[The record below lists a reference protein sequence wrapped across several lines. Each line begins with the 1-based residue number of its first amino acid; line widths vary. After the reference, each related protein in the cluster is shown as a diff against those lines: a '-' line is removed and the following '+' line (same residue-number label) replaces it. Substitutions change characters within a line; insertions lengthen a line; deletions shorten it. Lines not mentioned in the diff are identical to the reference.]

1 MGLWRFL
8 GVGDIVPTA
17 TPQLHLDASYSFR
30 TPSVR
35 LTSPTYGLHRSREG
49 PLSMK
54 AGWRLFAGLAAF
66 YAVMAVIY
74 YAVGGE
80 AVGITAI
87 ALSGGLAGLVAF
99 YLWFTEKRLA
109 NVLPEDNKLGEIA
122 DAAGELGFYS
132 PHSWWPLPVALSACA
147 MGLGLL
153 IGWWLTLIALGSL
166 IISILGFVLEYE
178 KPSASAH

>member
-1 MGLWRFL
+1 
-8 GVGDIVPTA
+8 
-17 TPQLHLDASYSFR
+17 
-30 TPSVR
+30 
-35 LTSPTYGLHRSREG
+35 
-49 PLSMK
+49 MK

-66 YAVMAVIY
+66 YAMMAVIY
-74 YAVGGE
+74 YWVGGE

-132 PHSWWPLPVALSACA
+132 PHSWWLLPVALSACA